1 MDDHAELEQLI
12 HAFGAQTGTIHWIRD
27 DGLLHLAACVGQ
39 FPPPVMDAIRVI
51 PVGKG
56 LAGLAAERRSCVTI
70 CNLQTD
76 DSGQARPAARST
88 GMEGAITAPCLAP
101 DGRVVGVI
109 GVANAQARTFT
120 DAEQAALMEHGRA
133 LASRRACRSA

>member
-1 MDDHAELEQLI
+1 MDDQTDLRVIVSAM
-12 HAFGAQTGTIHWIRD
+12 GAQTGTIHWIGQ

-56 LAGLAAERRSCVTI
+56 LAGLAAQRGTCVTV

-76 DSGQARPAARST
+76 DTGQARPAARTT
-88 GMEGAITAPCLAP
+88 GMEGAITAPCIAP

-120 DAEQAALMEHGRA
+120 EAEQASLLEHGRS
-133 LASRRACRSA
+133 LAARRAGGAA

>member
-1 MDDHAELEQLI
+1 MDDQAALAGIVRAFSAES
-12 HAFGAQTGTIHWIRD
+12 GTIHWVGG
-27 DGLLHLAACVGQ
+27 DGLLHLAACVGH

-56 LAGLAAERRSCVTI
+56 LAGLAAERRTCVTV

-76 DSGQARPAARST
+76 DSGQARPAARAT
-88 GMEGAITAPCLAP
+88 GMEGAITAPCLAH

-109 GVANAQARTFT
+109 GVANTQARTFT
-120 DAEQAALMEHGRA
+120 DAEQASLLEHGRS
-133 LASRRACRSA
+133 LAARRSGGHA

>member
-1 MDDHAELEQLI
+1 MEDHAALERI
-12 HAFGAQTGTIHWIRD
+12 VRAFGAESGTIHWVGG
-27 DGLLHLAACVGQ
+27 DGLLHLAACVGH

-56 LAGLAAERRSCVTI
+56 LAGLAAQRGTCVI
-70 CNLQTD
+70 VCNLQTD
-76 DSGQARPAARST
+76 DSGQARPAARAT
-88 GMEGAITAPCLAP
+88 GMEGAITAPCIAP

-120 DAEQAALMEHGRA
+120 DAEQASLLEHGRS
-133 LASRRACRSA
+133 LAARRAGGAA

>member
-1 MDDHAELEQLI
+1 MGVHADLSAIVLVMR
-12 HAFGAQTGTIHWIRD
+12 AQTGTIHWIGA

-39 FPPPVMDAIRVI
+39 FPPPVMEAIRVI
-51 PVGKG
+51 PLGKG
-56 LAGLAAERRSCVTI
+56 LAGLAAQRGTCVTV

-76 DSGQARPAARST
+76 DSGQARPAARAT
-88 GMEGAITAPCLAP
+88 GMEGAITAPCIAP

-120 DAEQAALMEHGRA
+120 DAEQASLLEHGRS
-133 LASRRACRSA
+133 LAARRAGGAA